1 MQKQTFQNEATVF
14 NPMQLQLLRMFSYV
28 KTEEQMKEIKSALT
42 DYFFKRV
49 EEGMD
54 ELEASGLW
62 SKEKSDEI
70 MKEHIHTP
78 YVY

>member
-1 MQKQTFQNEATVF
+1 MTSTVF

-28 KTEEQMKEIKSALT
+28 KTDEQLKEIKAALS
-42 DYFFKRV
+42 DFFFKRV

-54 ELEASGLW
+54 ALVESGKW
-62 SKEKSDEI
+62 SKEKSDAI
-70 MKEHIHTP
+70 MQEHIHTP

>member
-1 MQKQTFQNEATVF
+1 MVQTASNNNASVF

-28 KTEEQMKEIKSALT
+28 QTEAQMKEIKAALC

-49 EEGMD
+49 EDGMD
-54 ELEASGLW
+54 LLCEQGKWGSDKEEAV
-62 SKEKSDEI
+62 
-70 MKEHIHTP
+70 MNEHIHTP

>member
-1 MQKQTFQNEATVF
+1 MEQTNTTSTVF

-28 KTEEQMKEIKSALT
+28 KTDEQLKEIKAALS
-42 DYFFKRV
+42 DYFFKKV

-54 ELEASGLW
+54 ALEASGKW
-62 SKEKSDEI
+62 SKEKSDD
-70 MKEHIHTP
+70 MMQEHLHTP

>member
-1 MQKQTFQNEATVF
+1 MNNLMQGGTTVF

-28 KTEEQMKEIKSALT
+28 KTDDQMKEIRTVLCN
-42 DYFFKRV
+42 YFFNKV

-54 ELEASGLW
+54 ALVEAGEW
-62 SKEKSDEI
+62 EPEKSREI

-78 YVY
+78 YIY

>member
-1 MQKQTFQNEATVF
+1 MEQTNNSAATVF

-28 KTEEQMKEIKSALT
+28 KTDEQLKEIKAALA
-42 DYFFKRV
+42 DYFFKKV

-54 ELEASGLW
+54 MLEASGEW
-62 SKEKSDEI
+62 SQEKNEAVRQ
-70 MKEHIHTP
+70 EHVHTP

>member
-1 MQKQTFQNEATVF
+1 MEQANDMTSTVF

-28 KTEEQMKEIKSALT
+28 KTDEQLKEIKAALA
-42 DYFFKRV
+42 DFFFKRV

-54 ELEASGLW
+54 ALVESGKW
-62 SKEKSDEI
+62 SKEKSDAI
-70 MKEHIHTP
+70 MQEHIHTP